1 MECYM
6 MSRSRAKALAEAL
19 RKKHRR
25 RAKAIDADSVRI
37 YCITNAE
44 QEREPLD
51 DYWLET
57 GPISE
62 LVAWIDIEKLLGTRH

>member
-6 MSRSRAKALAEAL
+6 MSRTRAQVLAEAL
-19 RKKHRR
+19 RM
-25 RAKAIDADSVRI
+25 

-51 DYWLET
+51 DDWLET
-57 GPISE
+57 GPIAE
-62 LVAWIDIEKLLGTRH
+62 LVVWIDIEKLLGTRH

>member
-6 MSRSRAKALAEAL
+6 MSRSRAQALAEAL

-25 RAKAIDADSVRI
+25 RAKAIDAGSVRM

-51 DYWLET
+51 HDWLET

-62 LVAWIDIEKLLGTRH
+62 LVAWIDIEKLLGQRH